1 VSIRPVQPAAVVQ
14 ESVMMDPTALASDIV
29 DGFQPDGSF
38 CHSVAPRLR
47 MRLATPLDNEQLLQL
62 VSVPM
67 PSNGVMVGMERAPS
81 YFQATQTQYTDPQPW
96 VIVSDDQPDLIMAM
110 YNLGERPCYV
120 NGTVTNI
127 RYVGDLRVNQQVRG
141 KGLVHLMMKQL
152 TKIML
157 GDDYAQTLILSDN
170 AAARKMLHNAKSG
183 FPPHYHMDD
192 VKTLTM
198 TGVRQAPNRAARQ
211 MRNAVQFR
219 SATVADAAAMTAL
232 VERMSAY
239 YNFLPVYD
247 FQGLVEGSPY
257 WMGLQFSDFTL
268 IFRAGELVGMF
279 GLWNQ
284 KSFKQTR
291 IVDYSQWVGLA
302 RPLYNFWASLTQT
315 MPLPKRGELV
325 GYLMLHSALCDPKDV
340 ALFDVMVR
348 EAFRQTKARGQS
360 ALCYTLS
367 EADPR
372 VDSHQYFKGE
382 LIRGMHAFH
391 SFGKNPLLTFDRQRI
406 SYLECGRV

>member
-1 VSIRPVQPAAVVQ
+1 
-14 ESVMMDPTALASDIV
+14 MMDPTGLASDIV

-38 CHSVAPRLR
+38 CHAVAPSLR
-47 MRLATPLDNEQLLQL
+47 MRPAAMADNAQLLTL

-96 VIVSDDQPDLIMAM
+96 VIVSDDQPDLIIAM

-120 NGTVTNI
+120 NGRITPI
-127 RYVGDLRVNQQVRG
+127 RYIGDLRVNHQVRG

-152 TKIML
+152 AVLMQ
-157 GDDYAQTLILSDN
+157 GDDYVQTLILSDN
-170 AAARKMLHNAKSG
+170 AAARKMLHHAKSG

-198 TGVRQAPNRAARQ
+198 TGVRQAAN
-211 MRNAVQFR
+211 
-219 SATVADAAAMTAL
+219 AAAKQAHANVQLRPATAADVAQMTAF
-232 VERMSAY
+232 VEQMSAY
-239 YNFLPVYD
+239 YNFMPAYD
-247 FQGLVEGSPY
+247 FQGLVDGSPY
-257 WMGLQFSDFTL
+257 WTGLTLSDFTVVL
-268 IFRAGELVGMF
+268 RDGILVGLF

-291 IVDYSQWVGLA
+291 IVDYSPWIGLA
-302 RPLYNFWASLTQT
+302 RPAYNVWASVMQR

-325 GYLMLHSALCDPKDV
+325 GYLMLHSALCDPQDV
-340 ALFDVMVR
+340 ALFDVMIR
-348 EAFRQTKARGQS
+348 DAFRQTKVRGQS

-367 EADPR
+367 ESDPR
-372 VDSHQYFKGE
+372 IVNHQYYQGE
-382 LIRGMHAFH
+382 VIRGLHAFH
-391 SFGKNPLLTFDRQRI
+391 SFGKNPMLDFDRQRV

>member
-1 VSIRPVQPAAVVQ
+1 
-14 ESVMMDPTALASDIV
+14 MTDTTALACDTV

-47 MRLATPLDNEQLLQL
+47 LRPATLADNQQLLQL

-67 PSNGVMVGMERAPS
+67 PSNGVMVGMERTPS
-81 YFQATQTQYTDPQPW
+81 YFQATQTQYTLPQPW

-120 NGTVTNI
+120 NGVVTLI

-192 VKTLTM
+192 VKTLTL
-198 TGVRQAPNRAARQ
+198 TGIRQAPNAATKQTR
-211 MRNAVQFR
+211 RDVQLR
-219 SATVADAAAMTAL
+219 PAKATDAAQMTAF
-232 VERMSAY
+232 VQQMSAY
-239 YNFLPVYD
+239 YNFMPAYD
-247 FQGLVEGSPY
+247 FQGLVEGLPY
-257 WMGLQFSDFTL
+257 WTGLSISDFTL
-268 IFRAGELVGMF
+268 VFRAGVLVGLF

-291 IVDYSQWVGLA
+291 VVDYSQWIAAA
-302 RPLYNFWASLTQT
+302 RPFYNVWASLSQS

-325 GYLMLHSALCDPKDV
+325 GYLMLHSPLCDPQDV

-348 EAFRQTKARGQS
+348 DAFQQTKARGQS
-360 ALCYTLS
+360 ALCYSLTES
-367 EADPR
+367 DPR
-372 VDSHQYFKGE
+372 VVTHQRFYGE
-382 LIRGMHAFH
+382 VIRGTHAFH
-391 SFGKNPLLTFDRQRI
+391 SFGQNPLLSFDRQRI